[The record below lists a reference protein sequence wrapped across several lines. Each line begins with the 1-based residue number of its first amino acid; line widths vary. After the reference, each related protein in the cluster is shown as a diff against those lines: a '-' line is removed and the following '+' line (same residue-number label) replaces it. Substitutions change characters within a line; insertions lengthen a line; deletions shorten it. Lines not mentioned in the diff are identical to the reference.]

1 MFMNDVYW
9 PLGQRKFDQY
19 DNFVRAVTEHNE
31 HIAPGNNGWQPERE
45 IFSTPITVT
54 YEAGWKDE
62 DDLLELVIGEFGRKL
77 MMGNF
82 LFELNN
88 QSCDFFADADKHFF
102 EGLDPQSQTRFSL
115 IVGS

>member
-1 MFMNDVYW
+1 MLLNDVYW

-19 DNFVRAVTEHNE
+19 EHFVTAVTEYNE
-31 HIAPGNNGWQPERE
+31 QISPGHNGWQPERE

-54 YEAGWKDE
+54 YEARWKDD
-62 DDLLELVIGEFGRKL
+62 DDLLELVIGESGQKL
-77 MMGNF
+77 MMGIF

-88 QSCDFFADADKHFF
+88 QSCEFFADADEHFF
-102 EGLDPQSQTRFSL
+102 EGLDPKSQTEFSL